1 MPPDD
6 KSEICAQNFPQVT
19 GCSGPSQSPMLE
31 ADSPQD
37 PCASALDPAWAVRSK
52 ISTTPSNLK
61 KVKIS
66 VDFLSL
72 RIARGNEEGR
82 APKHTRIPRLL
93 FATLSL
99 PGATSGLGELV
110 RTMDG
115 SDLPHLNAKGRL
127 QENPSREHVPISP
140 ELERSLAQ
148 LDDVQ
153 RAATTAPEGTSAFYP
168 LSQAEV
174 L

>member
-1 MPPDD
+1 M
-6 KSEICAQNFPQVT
+6 
-19 GCSGPSQSPMLE
+19 
-31 ADSPQD
+31 
-37 PCASALDPAWAVRSK
+37 
-52 ISTTPSNLK
+52 
-61 KVKIS
+61 
-66 VDFLSL
+66 
-72 RIARGNEEGR
+72 
-82 APKHTRIPRLL
+82 
-93 FATLSL
+93 
-99 PGATSGLGELV
+99 